1 MSFFKELKRRNVFR
15 VGIAYVI
22 GGWLLL
28 QLTDVL
34 SELLDLPD
42 VVGRTIVLVV
52 AIGLPIAL
60 FLAWAFELTPE
71 GVKREKEVDRN
82 QSITQSTGKK
92 LNNTILVMLAL
103 AAAYFFWE
111 SRFKNDT
118 VIPAKAGASQSSDA
132 SNQIPASAGMTDQE
146 MTVGADEISR
156 QSIAVLPFDNRSRNI
171 DDEYFTEGIHD
182 DLLTNLARIGSLKV
196 ISRTSVAQ
204 YKGTEKTIPVIAKEL
219 GVATVMEGAVQRSG
233 NTVRINV
240 QLIDAYTDEHLWAE
254 IFDREL
260 TAENL
265 FAIQSEISEKIA
277 DALKAALSPE
287 EETRIN
293 QFPTQSLEAYN
304 AYLRGR
310 QLLPQR
316 NSKDLALAME
326 AFETAVE
333 IDPGFALAW
342 VGIAEAANLFSAH
355 GTLNQEKANKIRKS
369 AVTHALDINPT
380 LGEAY
385 ASKAGLHAELNQR
398 EEAESAFKRAIE
410 LSPNYAPAYKWY
422 ANQLQNTNN
431 RLQEALDLLK
441 KAAQLDP
448 LSSIIKSNKASLF
461 TQMGRFTEA
470 EAEYKQLL
478 AANPDFV
485 QGMRSM
491 SFGLYTRSQ
500 GRLDESLILLQRG
513 HNADPGNIGALV
525 SEYFNR
531 LSLDDE
537 QSAQTVYEQMA
548 ELDATSVWLPIAKA
562 WQNIKNSRVAAAQEQ
577 TRFLQQNFA
586 DPQSQWMAGILFAAT
601 ENHDQAREIFLKVDP
616 RYLDREQWSD
626 ILSGGS
632 GDVCAVG
639 LTLMRTGDESLGHEL
654 ISYAANYW
662 EQTAPLYIQHADRW
676 PSFACHAYLGDIEKS
691 LAALEIALSHKHAL
705 WFWVFLAKDP
715 RLQLLQ
721 EDPRFQAMDQRAR
734 AELNRQ
740 RENLAR
746 LQEETST

>member
-71 GVKREKEVDRN
+71 GVKREKEIDRS

-103 AAAYFFWE
+103 AVAYLLFDKF
-111 SRFKNDT
+111 SGT
-118 VIPAKAGASQSSDA
+118 VPTPA
-132 SNQIPASAGMTDQE
+132 PASDLAQSTAQQDE
-146 MTVGADEISR
+146 LAASTVEISR
-156 QSIAVLPFDNRSRNI
+156 QSIAVLPFDNRSRNVE
-171 DDEYFTEGIHD
+171 DEYFTEGIHD
-182 DLLTNLARIGSLKV
+182 DLLTNLARIASLKV

-204 YKGTEKTIPVIAKEL
+204 YKDTEKTIPVIAREL
-219 GVATVMEGAVQRSG
+219 GVATIMEGAVQRSG

-333 IDPGFALAW
+333 IDPRFALAW
-342 VGIAEAANLFSAH
+342 VGIAEAANLFSVH

-369 AVTHALDINPT
+369 AVTYALDINPT

-385 ASKAGLHAELNQR
+385 ASKAGLHADLNQR

-422 ANQLQNTNN
+422 ANQLQFTNN

-448 LSSIIKSNKASLF
+448 LSPIIKSNKASLF
-461 TQMGRFTEA
+461 TQMGRFAEA

-478 AANPDFV
+478 AANPEFV
-485 QGMRSM
+485 QGMGSM
-491 SFGLYTRSQ
+491 SFELYTRSQ
-500 GRLDESLILLQRG
+500 GRLDEALILVQRG
-513 HNADPGNIGALV
+513 HKADAGNITALLND
-525 SEYFNR
+525 YFNR
-531 LSLDDE
+531 LSLDDDR
-537 QSAQTVYEQMA
+537 SAQTVYQQM
-548 ELDATSVWLPIAKA
+548 EDLDATGVWLPIAKA
-562 WQNIKNSRVAAAQEQ
+562 WQNIKNGRVAAAQEQ
-577 TRFLQQNFA
+577 ARFLAQNFA

-601 ENHDQAREIFLKVDP
+601 ENHDQAREIFLRLDP
-616 RYLDREQWSD
+616 RYLYREQWSD
-626 ILSGGS
+626 ILNGGAE
-632 GDVCAVG
+632 DVCTVG
-639 LTLMRTGDESLGHEL
+639 LTLMRTGDETLGHEL
-654 ISYAANYW
+654 LSYAANYW
-662 EQTAPLYIQHADRW
+662 EQTAPLYMQHADRW
-676 PSFACHAYLGDIEKS
+676 PSFACHAFLGDIEKS
-691 LAALEIALSHKHAL
+691 LAALETALSHKHAL
-705 WFWVFLAKDP
+705 WFWVFI
-715 RLQLLQ
+715 
-721 EDPRFQAMDQRAR
+721 RAF
-734 AELNRQ
+734 RQ
-740 RENLAR
+740 WTKEPG
-746 LQEETST
+746 QS

>member
-1 MSFFKELKRRNVFR
+1 MSFFEELKRRNVVR
-15 VGIAYVI
+15 VGIAYVV

-28 QLTDVL
+28 QLTEVL
-34 SELLDLPD
+34 SELLNLPEQIGPI
-42 VVGRTIVLVV
+42 VVSIV
-52 AIGLPIAL
+52 AIGLPIAI
-60 FLAWAFELTPE
+60 FFAWAYELTPE
-71 GVKREKEVDRN
+71 GVKREKDVDRS
-82 QSITQSTGKK
+82 QSVTPQTGKK
-92 LNNTILVMLAL
+92 LNNAIVLLLAL
-103 AAAYFFWE
+103 AVAYLLFDKFSGADSTTTPAVE
-111 SRFKNDT
+111 VTQST
-118 VIPAKAGASQSSDA
+118 VQQDEPAAGA
-132 SNQIPASAGMTDQE
+132 
-146 MTVGADEISR
+146 VEISR
-156 QSIAVLPFDNRSRNI
+156 QSIAVLPFDNRSRNVE
-171 DDEYFTEGIHD
+171 DEYFTEGIHD

-355 GTLNQEKANKIRKS
+355 GTLNKEKANKIGQS
-369 AVTHALDINPT
+369 AVEHALEINPT

-385 ASKAGLHAELNQR
+385 ASKAGLHADLNQR

-431 RLQEALDLLK
+431 RLQEALDLLD

-448 LSSIIKSNKASLF
+448 LSPIIKSNKASLF
-461 TQMGRFTEA
+461 VQMGRFTEA

-478 AANPDFV
+478 AANPEFV
-485 QGMRSM
+485 QGMASM
-491 SFGLYTRSQ
+491 SFELYTRSQ
-500 GRLDESLILLQRG
+500 GRLDEALILVQRG
-513 HNADPGNIGALV
+513 HKVDPGNVGALIN
-525 SEYFNR
+525 EYFKR
-531 LSLDDE
+531 LSLDDDR
-537 QSAQTVYEQMA
+537 SAQTVYQQLED
-548 ELDATSVWLPIAKA
+548 LDATGVWLPIAKA
-562 WQNIKNSRVAAAQEQ
+562 WQNIKNGRVAAAQEQ
-577 TRFLQQNFA
+577 ARFLQQNFA
-586 DPQSQWMAGILFAAT
+586 DPQSQWMAGLLFAAT
-601 ENHDQAREIFLKVDP
+601 ENHDQAREIFLRVDP

-626 ILSGGS
+626 ILNGGAE
-632 GDVCAVG
+632 DVCTVG

-654 ISYAANYW
+654 LSYAANYW
-662 EQTAPLYIQHADRW
+662 EQTAPLYMQHADRW

-691 LAALEIALSHKHAL
+691 LAALEIALNHKHAL
-705 WFWVFLAKDP
+705 WFWVFIANDP
-715 RLQLLQ
+715 RVRLLQ

-734 AELNRQ
+734 AELTRQ
-740 RENLAR
+740 RENLTR
-746 LQEETST
+746 LQEEAGT